1 MRISDWSSDV
11 CSSDL
16 LLAGVRLADDLAA
29 ARAMLPMLGAGEAII
44 TRHGEWIGAG
54 WLRVARS
61 GEAKQGALAREREIQ
76 SLRAELAQLGERE
89 TQLGNERTELP
100 NNLAADAPQREGANS
115 RVYHAPPPGS

>member
-61 GEAKQGALAREREIQ
+61 GEAQQGALAREREIQ
-76 SLRAELAQLGERE
+76 SLRAELAQPGERE
-89 TQLGNERTELP
+89 TQLGNAP
-100 NNLAADAPQREGANS
+100 NEPRPHLAA
-115 RVYHAPPPGS
+115 APPHPKDAETKTARPHHP